1 MAYSG
6 KFFPKNPSKYRGDVH
21 NIWYRSLW
29 ERKAM
34 VYFDDNPSIIEW
46 ASEELIIPY
55 KSPLDNRWHRYFPD
69 FIIKVK
75 TRSEEIKVIV
85 VEVKPASQTKP
96 PEYGKKATKRYISEI
111 ATWGVNE
118 AKWNA
123 AVEYCKDRNWEFQ
136 IITENELGIK
146 YK

>member
-1 MAYSG
+1 
-6 KFFPKNPSKYRGDVH
+6 
-21 NIWYRSLW
+21 
-29 ERKAM
+29 M
-34 VYFDDNPSIIEW
+34 VYFDDNPSIVEW

-55 KSPLDNRWHRYFPD
+55 KSPLDKRWHRYFPD

-75 TRSEEIKVIV
+75 TRSEETKVIV

-96 PEYGKKATKRYISEI
+96 PEYGKKATKRYINEI
-111 ATWGVNE
+111 ATWGINE

-123 AVEYCKDRNWEFQ
+123 AIEYCKDRNWEFQ

>member
-29 ERKAM
+29 ERQMM
-34 VYFDDNPSIIEW
+34 VYFDKNPNVLFWS
-46 ASEELIIPY
+46 SEEIIIPY
-55 KSPLDNRWHRYFPD
+55 KSPVDKKWHRYFVD
-69 FIIKVK
+69 FYAKMKTTDGSIK
-75 TRSEEIKVIV
+75 EYLI
-85 VEVKPASQTKP
+85 EVKPASQTKP

-118 AKWNA
+118 AKWHA